1 MKLLVVFLIT
11 LTVGQMIAV
20 GIGLLV
26 ERQTSPYTGLI
37 SFIGM
42 YFATF
47 WLAWRLAIR
56 LTAPGSSSASELR
69 ADS

>member
-1 MKLLVVFLIT
+1 MKLLVVFVIALA
-11 LTVGQMIAV
+11 VGQMISV
-20 GIGLLV
+20 GVGLLV

-37 SFIGM
+37 TFIGM

-47 WLAWRLAIR
+47 WLAWRVAVR
-56 LTAPGSSSASELR
+56 MTAPGSSSAGGFR